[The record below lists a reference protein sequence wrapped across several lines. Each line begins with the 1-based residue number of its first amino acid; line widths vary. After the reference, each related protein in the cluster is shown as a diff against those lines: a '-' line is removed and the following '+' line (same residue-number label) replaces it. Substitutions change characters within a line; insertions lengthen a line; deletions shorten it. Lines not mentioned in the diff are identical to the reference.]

1 MHGRLARLDRRH
13 RRLAHTC
20 QARRESSTRGFVV
33 SDRAR
38 RFRSAETGRN
48 CAETRSAVFCSPPY
62 SYTHGTG
69 DLLYTSSRAA
79 AQAAEAERA
88 DEES

>member
-1 MHGRLARLDRRH
+1 MTILLLLFVWNCCCCHCNGLVIVG
-13 RRLAHTC
+13 AH
-20 QARRESSTRGFVV
+20 

-79 AQAAEAERA
+79 AQTAEAERA